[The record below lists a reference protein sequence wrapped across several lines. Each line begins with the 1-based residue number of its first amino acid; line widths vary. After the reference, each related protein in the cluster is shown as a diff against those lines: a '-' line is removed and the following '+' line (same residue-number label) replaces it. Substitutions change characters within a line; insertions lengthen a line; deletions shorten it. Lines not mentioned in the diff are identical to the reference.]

1 MDNMKK
7 ILLLVLTVLLFIQCS
22 SVKKYNAQLDALI
35 SVEKMKQDVDFTYQ
49 KLQRLHPNL
58 YGYIDKG
65 ALDYKFDS
73 VKKTITSPL
82 KPLGFYKKLSPLV
95 AAVRQGH
102 SQVYTPTKQFTKKE
116 AKILEKKGT
125 GPISQFDLDVIDNK
139 LYVLKNKSQDQSIQA
154 GAEIISMNNISPS
167 ELIAEYDSYFSSD
180 GFNTTYK
187 SAVATRKMASYFT
200 YEKGITDSIRYQF
213 KFKDSI
219 TTSTIARKA
228 PEKPKK
234 DSLKEKTPQIKKVL
248 TQAQKET
255 QKEARKALKRK
266 KRINGY
272 NKDAQNFTRNF
283 NFAAKDSSVALMKIR
298 GFKNKSYKT
307 FYKESFQQLQDSKT
321 KTLILDLRSN
331 GGGRL
336 AEIADLYSY
345 LADSSFV
352 FLDKSEVVSRASLLR
367 GSYFETN
374 SLPQKMIKIIF
385 APLAYTFALFEVRK
399 EEDGK
404 YYTQSFTK
412 VKEPKA
418 TAFKGKIYVLINGGS
433 FSASSIISS
442 NLKGSGRATFVG
454 QETGG
459 DYNGTVAG
467 FMPEIKLPNSQ
478 LIVRIG
484 VMNVVPHYKTPV
496 IGHGIY
502 PDQEIVPT
510 LQDKIEGKDPELQW
524 IVNEINKANAAQKES
539 KLK

>member
-1 MDNMKK
+1 MKK

-22 SVKKYNAQLDALI
+22 SVKKHNAQLDTLI
-35 SVEKMKQDVDFTYQ
+35 SVEKMKQDVDFTYLQ
-49 KLQRLHPNL
+49 FQRLHPNL
-58 YGYIDKG
+58 YGYIDKA

-82 KPLGFYKKLSPLV
+82 KPLGFYKKLSPFV

-102 SQVYTPTKQFTKKE
+102 SQVYIPIKKFTKKE
-116 AKILEKKGT
+116 AKVLEKKGT
-125 GPISQFDLDVIDNK
+125 GPISQFELDVIDNK
-139 LYVLKNKSQDQSIQA
+139 LFVIKNKSYNKSIQA
-154 GAEIISMNNISPS
+154 GSEIISMNGLNPID
-167 ELIAEYDSYFSSD
+167 LITEYDHYFTSD
-180 GFNTTYK
+180 GYNTTYK
-187 SAVATRKMASYFT
+187 TAVASRKIASYFT
-200 YEKGITDSIRYQF
+200 AEQGIKDSITYQF
-213 KFKDSI
+213 QFKDSI
-219 TTSTIARKA
+219 KSSTIARKN
-228 PEKPKK
+228 PEKPKQ
-234 DSLKEKTPQIKKVL
+234 DSLKQKTPTVKPIV
-248 TQAQKET
+248 TQAQKEA
-255 QKEARKALKRK
+255 QKAFKRK

-283 NFAAKDSSVALMKIR
+283 NFAAKDSSVAMMKIR

-321 KTLILDLRSN
+321 KTLILDLRYN

-336 AEIADLYSY
+336 AEIAELYSY

-352 FLDKSEVVSRASLLR
+352 FLDKSEVVSRASLVR
-367 GSYFETN
+367 GSYFESN
-374 SLPQKMIKIIF
+374 SIAEKMVKIVF
-385 APLAYTFALFEVRK
+385 SPLAYSYALLEVKK
-399 EEDGK
+399 EKDGK

-442 NLKGSGRATFVG
+442 NLKGSRRATFVG

-478 LIVRIG
+478 LKVRIG

-496 IGHGIY
+496 LGHGIY
-502 PDQEIVPT
+502 PDQEIIPT
-510 LQDKIEGKDPELQW
+510 LQDKIEGNDPELQW
-524 IVNEINKANAAQKES
+524 IVNEINKASATQKES

>member
-1 MDNMKK
+1 MKK

-22 SVKKYNAQLDALI
+22 SVKKQNAQLDTLI
-35 SVEKMKQDVDFTYQ
+35 SVAQMKQDVDFTYQ

-58 YGYIDKG
+58 YGYIDKA

-228 PEKPKK
+228 PKKPKK
-234 DSLKEKTPQIKKVL
+234 DSLKEKTPQIKQVL

-352 FLDKSEVVSRASLLR
+352 FLDKSEVVSRGSLLR

-374 SLPQKMIKIIF
+374 SLPEKMIKIIF

>member
-1 MDNMKK
+1 MKK

-22 SVKKYNAQLDALI
+22 SVKNKNAQLETLL
-35 SVEKMKQDVDFTYQ
+35 SVEKMKQDVDYTYQ

-58 YGYIDKG
+58 YGYIDKA

-139 LYVLKNKSQDQSIQA
+139 LYIIKNKSQDQSIQA

-187 SAVATRKMASYFT
+187 SAVASRKMASYFT
-200 YEKGITDSIRYQF
+200 YEKGITDSIQYQF

-219 TTSTIARKA
+219 TTSIITRKS

-234 DSLKEKTPQIKKVL
+234 DSLKEKTLKVKQLL
-248 TQAQKET
+248 TQV
-255 QKEARKALKRK
+255 QKEALKAFKRK
-266 KRINGY
+266 KRISGY

-283 NFAAKDSSVALMKIR
+283 NFISKDSSVAYMKIR

-321 KTLILDLRSN
+321 EILILDLRSN

-336 AEIADLYSY
+336 AEIAELYSY

-352 FLDKSEVVSRASLLR
+352 FLDKSEVVSRASLVR
-367 GSYFETN
+367 GSYFESN
-374 SLPQKMIKIIF
+374 SLPEQIIKIIF
-385 APLAYTFALFEVRK
+385 APLAYTYAFFEVRK
-399 EEDGK
+399 EEDGN

-412 VKEPKA
+412 VKEPTA

-459 DYNGTVAG
+459 AYNGTVAG
-467 FMPEIKLPNSQ
+467 FMPEIEFPNSQ
-478 LIVRIG
+478 LKVRIG

-502 PDQEIVPT
+502 PDHEIIPT

-524 IVNEINKANAAQKES
+524 ILNDIKSTMQS
-539 KLK
+539 KQ